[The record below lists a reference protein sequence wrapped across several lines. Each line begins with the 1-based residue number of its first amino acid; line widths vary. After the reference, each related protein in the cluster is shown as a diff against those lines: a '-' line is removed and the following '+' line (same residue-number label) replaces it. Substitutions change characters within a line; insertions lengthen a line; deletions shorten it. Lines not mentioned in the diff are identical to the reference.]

1 MSQTKKIRAAF
12 YATAS
17 GNEPVREWLKD
28 LSTEDRKVLGEDI
41 AAVEF
46 TWPVGMPLVR
56 PLKQGLWEVR
66 STLPG
71 NRIARVLFCQVED
84 RMVLLHGFI
93 KRPGRRR
100 TTIWR
105 SPANAKRRSHRD
117 AARQRPHWQPV

>member
-1 MSQTKKIRAAF
+1 MSLGKKIRAAF

-17 GNEPVREWLKD
+17 GNEPVRVWLKD
-28 LSTEDRKVLGEDI
+28 LSAEDRKVLGEDI

-66 STLPG
+66 STLSG
-71 NRIARVLFCQVED
+71 NRIARILFCHSDD

-93 KRPGRRR
+93 KKSR
-100 TTIWR
+100 TTPDEDLALAR
-105 SPANAKRRSHRD
+105 KRQKEIAS
-117 AARQRPHWQPV
+117 

>member
-1 MSQTKKIRAAF
+1 MGQNKAIRAAF

-17 GNEPVREWLKD
+17 GGEPVRDWLKE
-28 LSTEDRKVLGEDI
+28 LPPSDRKALGEDI

-56 PLKQGLWEVR
+56 PMKQGLWELR

-71 NRIARVLFCQVED
+71 NRIARVLFCQIED

-93 KRPGRRR
+93 KKTRKTPDDALALAR
-100 TTIWR
+100 
-105 SPANAKRRSHRD
+105 KRQKELAS
-117 AARQRPHWQPV
+117 